1 MVSLPSRVLA
11 YGEPVD
17 MRNGFGG
24 LIGVVRERVREDP
37 LSDTLFVFVNR
48 RGNYLKGIY
57 WDRTGY
63 CIFAK
68 RLVKGR
74 FRFPLGKE
82 KQELSE
88 QVFKLLLDGIV

>member
-17 MRNGFGG
+17 MRKGFRG
-24 LIGVVRERVREDP
+24 LIGVVRESVREDP

>member
-1 MVSLPSRVLA
+1 MVNFPKRVLA

-17 MRNGFGG
+17 MRKGFRG
-24 LIGVVRERVREDP
+24 LIGVVREHVREDP
-37 LSDTLFVFVNR
+37 LSDTLFVFINR

-68 RLVKGR
+68 RLVRGK
-74 FRFPLGKE
+74 FRFPLGGE
-82 KQELSE
+82 KRELSE

>member
-17 MRNGFGG
+17 MRKGFRG
-24 LIGVVRERVREDP
+24 LTGVVRERVREDP

-74 FRFPLGKE
+74 FRFPFGKE